1 MNLNDIR
8 ILCTIGIFAGSI
20 IIILLEKFS
29 PYVKNQKF
37 LREGFFEDFVFYT
50 FIQSFVMGIII
61 SYIIEFIDNN
71 LGISR
76 FQLISHWPIWLQIL
90 FFLITHDLYIYWFHR
105 FQHNS
110 RIFWRIHE
118 AHHTNKNVDWLAGS
132 RSHALEIMINQTIE
146 FTPIVLLGAAPEI
159 AVIKGMIDA
168 LWGMYIHSN
177 IDVHSGK
184 LQYIINGPEMHR
196 WHHADKDT
204 NAYNKNFGTKF
215 AFWDWIFGT
224 AYFPRN
230 EKPKYYGL
238 SHLNFPKNYFKQ
250 LLFAF
255 RKFEKE

>member
-8 ILCTIGIFAGSI
+8 ILCTIGIFVGSI
-20 IIILLEKFS
+20 IIILLEKFF
-29 PYVKNQKF
+29 PYVKGQKF
-37 LREGFFEDFVFYT
+37 FREGFFEDFVFYT
-50 FIQSFVMGIII
+50 FIQSFVMGIVI
-61 SYIIEFIDNN
+61 SYIIEFIDGSLN
-71 LGISR
+71 LSR
-76 FQLISHWPIWLQIL
+76 LQLISHWPVWLQIL
-90 FFLITHDLYIYWFHR
+90 FFLISHDLYIYWFHR

-110 RIFWRIHE
+110 PIFWRIHE

-132 RSHALEIMINQTIE
+132 RSHALEILINQTIE
-146 FTPIVLLGAAPEI
+146 FTPIVLLGAAPEV

-177 IDVHSGK
+177 IDVRSGK

-196 WHHADKDT
+196 WHHADKDDD
-204 NAYNKNFGTKF
+204 AYNKNFGTKF
-215 AFWDWIFGT
+215 AFWDWIFRT

-238 SHLNFPKNYFKQ
+238 SYLDFPKNYFKQ

-255 RKFEKE
+255 RKFDEE